1 MLCVY
6 LCQKEQSM
14 ADWTEKKSKRNQRK
28 IKSPTKIKKV
38 TVTKLGTFGA
48 ASECRSVS
56 VEEATEWME
65 NNIAELQK
73 KARIWTPHA

>member
-1 MLCVY
+1 
-6 LCQKEQSM
+6 M
-14 ADWTEKKSKRNQRK
+14 ADWTEKEFKKNRQK
-28 IKSPTKIKKV
+28 IKSPTRTKKA

-56 VEEATEWME
+56 VEEATEWMK

-73 KARIWTPHA
+73 KARIRTSRA

>member
-1 MLCVY
+1 
-6 LCQKEQSM
+6 M
-14 ADWTEKKSKRNQRK
+14 ADWTKNKFKKNRRK
-28 IKSPTKIKKV
+28 IKSPTRTKKF

-56 VEEATEWME
+56 VEEATDWMK

-73 KARIWTPHA
+73 KSTNSKISCINKV

>member
-1 MLCVY
+1 
-6 LCQKEQSM
+6 M
-14 ADWTEKKSKRNQRK
+14 ADWTQKKFKRTKHK
-28 IKSPTKIKKV
+28 IKSSTKIKKV

-56 VEEATEWME
+56 VEEATEWMK

-73 KARIWTPHA
+73 KARIRRPRA

>member
-1 MLCVY
+1 
-6 LCQKEQSM
+6 M
-14 ADWTEKKSKRNQRK
+14 ADWTENKFKRNEQK

-56 VEEATEWME
+56 VEEATEWMKK
-65 NNIAELQK
+65 NIAELQK
-73 KARIWTPHA
+73 KTRISTPRA